1 MKSLSWMH
9 QVVDVFS
16 LNKGLI
22 MSNIVPF
29 QDMQSMAT
37 AIAKSGLFGMK
48 NESEVLAFMA
58 VAQAEGLH
66 PATAARDFHIIQG
79 RPALKADAMLARFQ
93 SAGGK
98 VEWLEYTDERVS
110 GQFTHPNG
118 GSLAVTWT
126 IDQARSIGL
135 VKPGSGWQKFPRA
148 MLRSRCISEGIRS
161 VYPGSVTGFYSP
173 EEVQDFEPPK
183 SKHLGRLEP
192 NPVPSITQ
200 DVESVSEAVL
210 DDLEVIESQPE
221 KTIPMFVPNMDA
233 PYGYYAT
240 VEDWIY
246 AFAEM
251 CERIGNSSKYSATD
265 KREKAKALA
274 RANEGY
280 METFSVAQRMIIN
293 QAIANCGGQNG

>member
-1 MKSLSWMH
+1 
-9 QVVDVFS
+9 
-16 LNKGLI
+16 

-29 QDMQSMAT
+29 QDMKQMAQ
-37 AIAKSGLFGMK
+37 AIADSKLFGLTDV
-48 NESEVLAFMA
+48 NQVLALGM
-58 VAQAEGLH
+58 VAQAEGH
-66 PATAARDFHIIQG
+66 AFATAARDYHVIQG
-79 RPALKADAMLARFQ
+79 RPALKADAMMARFQ

-98 VEWLEYTDERVS
+98 VDWLEYTDERVS

-118 GSLAVTWT
+118 GSLVVTWSLE
-126 IDQARSIGL
+126 QARSIGL

-161 VYPGSVTGFYSP
+161 VYPGSVSGFYSP

-183 SKHLGRLEP
+183 SKHLGSLDVSHLAPLP
-192 NPVPSITQ
+192 NSA
-200 DVESVSEAVL
+200 ENVSEAVL
-210 DDLEVIESQPE
+210 DDLGVVESQPE
-221 KTIPMFVPNMDA
+221 KMIPMYVPGVDA

-240 VEDWIY
+240 IEDWIY

-251 CERIGNSSKYSATD
+251 CERIGNSSKFNATD

-293 QAIANCGGQNG
+293 AAIANSSGGQ